1 MNVAPVTIESK
12 PVRAISLRPSRLEDP
27 LLTGKIALTTIVIS
41 A

>member
-1 MNVAPVTIESK
+1 MNVAPVAIEFK
-12 PVRAISLRPSRLEDP
+12 PVRSISLRPSRIEDP

>member
-12 PVRAISLRPSRLEDP
+12 PVRSIFLRPSRLADP
-27 LLTGKIALTTIVIS
+27 LLTSKIAPTTIVIS